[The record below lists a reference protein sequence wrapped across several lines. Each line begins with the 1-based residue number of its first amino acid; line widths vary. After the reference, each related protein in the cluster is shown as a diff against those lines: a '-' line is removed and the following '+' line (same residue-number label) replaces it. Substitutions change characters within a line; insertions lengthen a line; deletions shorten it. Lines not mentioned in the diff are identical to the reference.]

1 MSKKAE
7 LASETERKSPHWAK
21 CYQQNSHDVQ
31 HHKQVQASIVLPWDN
46 AEEKCT

>member
-7 LASETERKSPHWAK
+7 LASKTEIKSPHWAK
-21 CYQQNSHDVQ
+21 CYQQNISHNVQ
-31 HHKQVQASIVLPWDN
+31 HHKQVQASILPWDN